1 MSSLLANADALLRSR
16 GLFGTEDAQ
25 VPWRQLIAL
34 ILLGGL
40 LYGFT
45 MGSFSTVALLF
56 GQETRDP
63 PLRIFVAVFS
73 ALKVPLLLAIS
84 TSVCLPSFFVLN
96 TLLGLRDDF
105 ASAMRAILAA
115 QGTLA
120 IVLASFSPVTL
131 FFYCCTERYS
141 VASITNGAVFFL
153 ATLGAQAI
161 MRRYYRPLI
170 ARDGRHRLALTAW
183 LVLYVFVA
191 MQAAWMFRPFIGDP
205 GLSVQF
211 VRLDEWGIC
220 YVKIWEALS
229 RFFTGR

>member
-1 MSSLLANADALLRSR
+1 MSFPWTNADALLRTR
-16 GLFGTEDAQ
+16 GRFGIHDER
-25 VPWRQLIAL
+25 VPWSSLIVL
-34 ILLGGL
+34 TVLGGA

-63 PLRIFVAVFS
+63 PLRIFVAIFS
-73 ALKVPLLLAIS
+73 ATKVPLLLALS

-105 ASAMRAILAA
+105 SSAMRAILAA

-120 IVLASFSPVTL
+120 IVLASLSPVTL

-141 VASITNGAVFFL
+141 VASITNGVVFFL
-153 ATLGAQAI
+153 ATLGAQVI

-170 ARDGRHRLALTAW
+170 VKDGRHRLALTAW
-183 LVLYVFVA
+183 LMLYVFVA

-205 GLSVQF
+205 NLSVQF

-220 YVKIWEALS
+220 YVKIWEAIS